1 MLDLEPAYLTELQA
15 ILKKYMPNKIIWAYG
30 SRVKGKAHSGSDLD
44 LTIIDP
50 DGVNIPPQQIYALKN
65 AIEESNLPI
74 LVDVLDWT
82 LLPEAFQKEIEKEHV
97 VLVCPVTN

>member
-1 MLDLEPAYLTELQA
+1 MLDLDPAYLTELQT
-15 ILKKYMPNKIIWAYG
+15 ILQKQLPNKIVWAYG

-50 DGVNIPPQQIYALKN
+50 NGSNIPPQQIYALRN

-74 LVDVLDWT
+74 LVDVLDWA
-82 LLPEAFQKEIEKEHV
+82 LLPETFKKEIKKKHI
-97 VLVCPVTN
+97 VLI